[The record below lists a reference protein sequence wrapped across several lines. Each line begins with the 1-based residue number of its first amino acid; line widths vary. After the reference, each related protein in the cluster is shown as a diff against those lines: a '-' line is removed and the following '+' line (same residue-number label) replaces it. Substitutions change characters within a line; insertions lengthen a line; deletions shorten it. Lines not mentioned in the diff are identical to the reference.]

1 MNRTIRAELVRRA
14 VQAKQT
20 SYSPYSTFRVGAAV
34 LTTDGKIFSGCNV
47 ENASYGL
54 AICAERN
61 AVFQMVFAGKRT
73 IAAVAVA
80 SDEAAFITPCGA
92 CRQVISEFAARDTE
106 IILITKNGTVKT
118 AKFTKLFPHPPLLQS
133 LKK

>member
-1 MNRTIRAELVRRA
+1 MNKKLRNELIYRALK
-14 VQAKQT
+14 AKET
-20 SYSPYSTFRVGAAV
+20 SYSPYSQFRVGSAV
-34 LTTDGKIFSGCNV
+34 LTGDGEIFSGCNV

-61 AVFQMVFAGKRT
+61 AVFQAAFAGKRT

-80 SDEAAFITPCGA
+80 SDEKGFLTPCGA
-92 CRQVISEFAARDTE
+92 CRQVISEFADGKTE
-106 IILITKNGTVKT
+106 IILVNAGGKSKSVP
-118 AKFTKLFPHPPLLQS
+118 FEKLFPTPPDLHQ